1 MWWLLWIIN
10 KHYQGRLRVRTNCF
24 WTHKGG
30 FNFRIAKASI
40 NLSIRP
46 WRLLYNTT
54 NADLMSTL
62 WPVSTK
68 CFAMEEDV
76 CLSCDLI
83 WPLEFI
89 WFCSHL
95 GMCSATLICK
105 SRLLLPMYVCSAHT
119 CKLVYTMGCD
129 TIAYM
134 LSRFLVEHRPC
145 LFNDDKLSCI
155 ECPIYG

>member
-68 CFAMEEDV
+68 CFAIEEDV

-83 WPLEFI
+83 WPFEFI

-95 GMCSATLICK
+95 GMCSATLICR
-105 SRLLLPMYVCSAHT
+105 SRLLLPMYVFPHIHVNWYTQWDVTQSFMC
-119 CKLVYTMGCD
+119 CLRFWWNIDLVFSMMTSW
-129 TIAYM
+129 AA
-134 LSRFLVEHRPC
+134 
-145 LFNDDKLSCI
+145 
-155 ECPIYG
+155 